1 MLSSVRNVQ
10 PDLDRSSALD
20 LAAAIRRG
28 EVSPTEVMEATL
40 AAVRERNPSLN
51 AMVWIDEDDARSR
64 AAAATERIATDG
76 PDDLPPFFGVPIPVK
91 DLTAV
96 RGWPCTF
103 GSPGADDTP
112 AEQTGLVVQRLERAG
127 FVLCGRTN
135 TPEFGTVTATEND
148 RYGITRNPWDLHRT
162 PGGSS
167 GGASA
172 AVAGGMFTIAHA
184 SDGGGSIRIP
194 ATTTGLVGLKA
205 ARGRI
210 PSEVVE
216 WEGAATQGVVSR
228 TVADTA
234 AVLDAIAVPDPLAW
248 WNAPPP
254 GRPFVDEV
262 GADPGRLRIAVAVT
276 SPLGIDVD
284 PECAA
289 AVQRTVDALADAG
302 HEIVDHDFDAH
313 AEAFIAGFVH
323 VVNAGLADYDVDWD
337 RVQANN
343 QANRGYARK
352 VDSLTYVRAVGDL
365 QRWTRTVNAQWG
377 RDFDLLVTPTMP
389 IQPPPAGQILREI
402 TESPGDTSM
411 TVLAMVSFTSMFNMN
426 GLPAISLP
434 VHQAA
439 DTGLPIGAQLVAGP
453 WQEAVLLRVA
463 AQVEQLLPW
472 SDRHP
477 TPLA

>member
-1 MLSSVRNVQ
+1 VQ

-28 EVSPTEVMEATL
+28 EVSPSEVMEATL
-40 AAVRERNPSLN
+40 AVVRERNPSLN
-51 AMVWIDEDDARSR
+51 AVVWIDEDDARSR
-64 AAAATERIATDG
+64 AAAATQRIASDG
-76 PDDLPPFFGVPIPVK
+76 ADDLPPFFGVPLPIK
-91 DLTAV
+91 DLHAV
-96 RGWPCTF
+96 EGWPCTF
-103 GSPGADDTP
+103 GSPGASDAP
-112 AEQTGLVVQRLERAG
+112 APDSGLVVQRLEDAG
-127 FVLCGRTN
+127 FLLCGMTN
-135 TPEFGTVTATEND
+135 SPEFGTVTATEND
-148 RYGITRNPWDLHRT
+148 RYGITRNPWDLDRT
-162 PGGSS
+162 SGGSS

-194 ATTTGLVGLKA
+194 ATCTGLVGLKA

-210 PSEVVE
+210 NDRTVA
-216 WEGAATQGVVSR
+216 WEGASTQGVVSR

-234 AVLDAIAVPDPLAW
+234 AALDAIAIPDPLAW
-248 WNAPPP
+248 WNAPAPE
-254 GRPFVDEV
+254 RPFLDEV
-262 GADPGRLRIAVAVT
+262 GTDPGRLRIAVATT
-276 SPLGIDVD
+276 SPLGLDTD

-289 AVQRTVDALADAG
+289 AVRRTVDALADAG
-302 HEIVDHDFDAH
+302 HEVVDHEFDAH

-323 VVNAGLADYDVDWD
+323 VVNAGLSDYDVDWEL
-337 RVQANN
+337 VQANN
-343 QANRGYARK
+343 QANRGYAQK

-365 QRWTRTVNAQWG
+365 QRWTRSVNAQWG
-377 RDFDLLVTPTMP
+377 RDFDVLVTPTMP

-402 TESPGDTSM
+402 TESPGDTST
-411 TVLAMVSFTSMFNMN
+411 TVLATVSFTSMFNMN

-439 DTGLPIGAQLVAGP
+439 DTGLPVGAQLVAGP

-472 SDRHP
+472 ADRRP
-477 TPLA
+477 APQP

>member
-1 MLSSVRNVQ
+1 MQ

-28 EVSPTEVMEATL
+28 EVSPSEVMEATL
-40 AAVRERNPSLN
+40 AVVRERNPSLN
-51 AMVWIDEDDARSR
+51 AVVWIDEDDARSR
-64 AAAATERIATDG
+64 AAAATQRIASDG
-76 PDDLPPFFGVPIPVK
+76 ADDLPPFFGVPLPIK
-91 DLTAV
+91 DLHAV
-96 RGWPCTF
+96 EGWPCTF
-103 GSPGADDTP
+103 GSPGASDAP
-112 AEQTGLVVQRLERAG
+112 APDSGLVVQRLEDAG
-127 FVLCGRTN
+127 FLLCGMTN
-135 TPEFGTVTATEND
+135 SPEFGTVTATEND
-148 RYGITRNPWDLHRT
+148 RYGITRNPWDLDRT
-162 PGGSS
+162 SGGSS

-194 ATTTGLVGLKA
+194 ATCTGLVGLKA

-210 PSEVVE
+210 NDRTVA
-216 WEGAATQGVVSR
+216 WEGASTQGVVSR

-234 AVLDAIAVPDPLAW
+234 AALDAIAIPDPLAW
-248 WNAPPP
+248 WNAPAPE
-254 GRPFVDEV
+254 RPFLDEV
-262 GADPGRLRIAVAVT
+262 GTDPGRLRIAVATT
-276 SPLGIDVD
+276 SPLGLDTD

-289 AVQRTVDALADAG
+289 AVRRTVDALADAG
-302 HEIVDHDFDAH
+302 HEVVDHEFDAH

-323 VVNAGLADYDVDWD
+323 VVNAGLSDYDVDWEL
-337 RVQANN
+337 VQANN
-343 QANRGYARK
+343 QANRGYAQK

-365 QRWTRTVNAQWG
+365 QRWTRSVNAQWG
-377 RDFDLLVTPTMP
+377 RDFDVLVTPTMP

-402 TESPGDTSM
+402 TESPGDTST
-411 TVLAMVSFTSMFNMN
+411 TVLATVSFTSMFNMN

-439 DTGLPIGAQLVAGP
+439 DTGLPVGAQLVAGP

-472 SDRHP
+472 ADRRP
-477 TPLA
+477 APQP